1 MLPDPFDD
9 ETPSRP
15 VHREEEEPRHKQRAT
30 GGSRILPDPFEQ
42 QDEPERAKRA

>member
-9 ETPSRP
+9 ETHSRP
-15 VHREEEEPRHKQRAT
+15 VRREEESQHKQRDT

-42 QDEPERAKRA
+42 QDDPERAKRA